1 METEFVNVYITKL
14 KAMID
19 DLVGKVLIL
28 ETRIAL
34 YEKELITTNQ
44 TVEQAQKELV
54 DAQQKARVQKK
65 EIKAES
71 F

>member
-28 ETRIAL
+28 ETRIVL
-34 YEKELITTNQ
+34 YEKELIATNQ
-44 TVEQAQKELV
+44 MVEQTQKELA
-54 DAQQKARVQKK
+54 DAQQKTRVQKK

>member
-14 KAMID
+14 KTMID

-28 ETRIAL
+28 ETRIVL
-34 YEKELITTNQ
+34 YEKELIATNQ
-44 TVEQAQKELV
+44 MVEQTQKELA
-54 DAQQKARVQKK
+54 DAQQKTRVQKK